1 MKSPLEAPE
10 KQIAEETSAKTQNPA
25 PAAMIDTS
33 KMSKGKREAL
43 ELAEASR
50 DPLDERGSFAS
61 NLFIGRHDFDRIFP
75 WPEQSAEDRQ
85 AGADFL
91 AKLKNYLRDKVDADE
106 VDRTGEIPQE
116 NINDLFELGA
126 FGVKIPREFG
136 GLGLS
141 QVNYGRAAMLLGSW
155 DENLTALVSAH
166 QSIGVAQPL
175 LLFGTDE
182 QKKKY
187 LPRAARKEIP
197 AFALTEWNAGSDPAN
212 MSCRA
217 DPTEDGCAFILNGE
231 KLWCT
236 NLIKAGVLVVMAVTP
251 PKIVKG
257 RERKQITAFIVDV
270 DWPGVE
276 ITYRCR
282 FMGLRALYNGIVK
295 FTNVRVPR
303 ENMIAKEG
311 QGLKVAL
318 TTLNTGRLT
327 IPAACV
333 GLSKRLLEI
342 SRKWASERI
351 QWGGPIGKHS
361 AIAGKIAEMAGN
373 TFAMEAITFLTSGL
387 VDRKAGDLRI
397 ETAMC
402 KMWATE
408 TTWKIAD
415 DAMQVRG
422 GRGYETAQSLAGRG
436 EEPIAVERFLRDC
449 RINLIFEGSSEIMR
463 LFIAREALDPHLKVG
478 GAIFNTQLPMATRVK
493 SMFGSGSFYS
503 RWYPKQWLGG
513 SAGNLDRLHA
523 DLREHVNYG
532 AATSRKL
539 ARGLFHAMMR
549 FGPKLDREQLLLSR
563 FGGIAT
569 ELFAMNATCSFAQ
582 SKIDGGEPAAEILS
596 LAGYFCRSARMR
608 IDHHFAGTSENAD
621 KSGYALTQ
629 ELLAGKHEELRRGIV

>member
-1 MKSPLEAPE
+1 MKSSLEAPK
-10 KQIAEETSAKTQNPA
+10 KQVAEETSAKPEKSA
-25 PAAMIDTS
+25 PASVIDTS

-61 NLFIGRHDFDRIFP
+61 NLFIGRYDFNRIYP
-75 WPEQSAEDRQ
+75 WPEQSAEDRE
-85 AGADFL
+85 AGKEFL
-91 AKLKNYLRDKVDADE
+91 ASLEKYLKENIDADE
-106 VDRTGEIPQE
+106 IDRTGEIPQK
-116 NINDLFELGA
+116 NIDDLFAMGA
-126 FGVKIPREFG
+126 FGVKIPKQYE

-166 QSIGVAQPL
+166 QSIGVPQPL

-187 LPRAARKEIP
+187 LPRVARKEIS

-217 DPTEDGCAFILNGE
+217 DPTEDGSAFILNGE

-236 NLIKAGVLVVMAVTP
+236 NLIKAGVLVVMAGTP
-251 PKIVKG
+251 PKLVNVK
-257 RERKQITAFIVDV
+257 ERKQITPFLVDV

-342 SRKWASERI
+342 CRKWAKERV
-351 QWGGPIGKHS
+351 QWGVPIGQHY

-373 TFAMEAITFLTSGL
+373 VFAMEAITFLTSAL

-408 TTWKIAD
+408 TTWRIAD
-415 DAMQVRG
+415 EAMQVRG
-422 GRGYETAQSLAGRG
+422 GRGYETAESLAGRG
-436 EEPIAVERFLRDC
+436 EEPVPVERFLRDC
-449 RINLIFEGSSEIMR
+449 RINMIFEGSSEIMR

-478 GAIFNTQLPMATRVK
+478 GAIFNTQLPMSDRLKAVFT
-493 SMFGSGSFYS
+493 SGKFYAG
-503 RWYPKQWLGG
+503 WYPKQWLPG
-513 SAGNLDRLHA
+513 SAGELKGLHDNLRSQVHYA
-523 DLREHVNYG
+523 GR
-532 AATSRKL
+532 TSKRL
-539 ARGLFHAMMR
+539 ARGLFHAMAR

-563 FGGIAT
+563 FVGIAT
-569 ELFAMNATCSFAQ
+569 ELFAISAVCSFAQ
-582 SKIDGGEPAAEILS
+582 YKIDRGEPADEILS
-596 LAGYFCRSARMR
+596 VANYFCRSAKMR
-608 IDHHFAGTSENAD
+608 IDHHFAGTSLNAD
-621 KSGYALTQ
+621 RAGYDLTQ
-629 ELLAGKHEELRRGIV
+629 ELLGGKHADLGTGIV